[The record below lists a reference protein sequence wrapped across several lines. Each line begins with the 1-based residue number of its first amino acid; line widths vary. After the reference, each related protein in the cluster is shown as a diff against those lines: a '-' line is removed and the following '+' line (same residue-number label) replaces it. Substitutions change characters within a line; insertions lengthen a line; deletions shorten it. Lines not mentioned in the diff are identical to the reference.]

1 MRLINFGITL
11 FMTVLCMISTILLL
25 KFATGLL
32 IYLAVATG
40 IGTIMGIIFTMLW
53 IFELV
58 GIKKGVK

>member
-1 MRLINFGITL
+1 
-11 FMTVLCMISTILLL
+11 MTVLCMISTILLL